1 MTTINEASRGI
12 YRLGVLAQPPAAPQ
26 PKRTYKKDR
35 KPVAR
40 DEALS
45 AEATL
50 AWLLIR
56 DEGGFWT
63 ATELGLWMKPGAATG
78 VAGRAGGRWLSALIK
93 RNHVTPNPLCIRA
106 PAYGVT
112 GRCVP
117 IAGMSL
123 EPDPA
128 LSQPSTETTA

>member
-1 MTTINEASRGI
+1 MTTMNEASRGV

-26 PKRTYKKDR
+26 PKRSYKQDR

-45 AEATL
+45 AEATR
-50 AWLLIR
+50 AWLLMR
-56 DEGGFWT
+56 DEGGFWS
-63 ATELGLWMKPGAATG
+63 ATELGLVMKPGAATG
-78 VAGRAGGRWLSALIK
+78 VAGRAGGRWLSALLK
-93 RNHVTPNPLCIRA
+93 RNHVAANPLAIRV

-117 IAGMSL
+117 IPGMSL
-123 EPDPA
+123 EPGLPF
-128 LSQPSTETTA
+128 PNESTEAA